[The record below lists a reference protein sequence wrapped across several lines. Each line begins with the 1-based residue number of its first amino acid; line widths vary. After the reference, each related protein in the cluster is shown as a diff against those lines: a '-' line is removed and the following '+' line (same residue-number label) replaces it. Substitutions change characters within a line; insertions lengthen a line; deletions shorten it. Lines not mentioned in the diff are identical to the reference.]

1 MGEIKM
7 ENYNI
12 ILAGLIVIMNIIV
25 VLQVVGNV
33 NSVLPKRDC
42 V

>member
-1 MGEIKM
+1 M

-12 ILAGLIVIMNIIV
+12 ILAGLIVIINIIV
-25 VLQVVGNV
+25 VLLVVGNV
-33 NSVLPKRDC
+33 HSVLPKRDC

>member
-1 MGEIKM
+1 MKTQNANQIG
-7 ENYNI
+7 
-12 ILAGLIVIMNIIV
+12 IVIIINIIV
-25 VLQVVGNV
+25 VLLVVGSV